1 VSNLSFRNN
10 FGLDRKL
17 YRELNLSRSQP
28 LPNVIPAKPVLPALS
43 TVEGPALRSPAV
55 QGEVGSALSMPV
67 LNFAEVSKR
76 AHPKEQE
83 SKLSASNKKVSF

>member
-10 FGLDRKL
+10 IGLDRKL

-28 LPNVIPAKPVLPALS
+28 LPHFIPVEPVL
-43 TVEGPALRSPAV
+43 PALRSPAI
-55 QGEVGSALSMPV
+55 QGEVGSALSMPA

-76 AHPKEQE
+76 AHPKEEE
-83 SKLSASNKKVSF
+83 SRLRASNKKVSF